1 MKKQKINYVEL
12 VGMQKENTE
21 RHGDKIYNLMMVFQF
36 SSDRYFKKFNK
47 KFKKDVGE
55 FFKIKSIE
63 KSDFPLE
70 IKFLGYKGKN
80 TVGFY
85 IDCVPKTFN
94 WPCFSYQIEQFIIN
108 KIKK

>member
-36 SSDRYFKKFNK
+36 SSDRFFKKFNK
-47 KFKKDVGE
+47 KFKRDVGE

-63 KSDFPLE
+63 ESDFPLE

-85 IDCVPKTFN
+85 IDDILANLGWTF
-94 WPCFSYQIEQFIIN
+94 FQEHIEAFIIN